1 MEDFII
7 LSQQDLRA
15 AMRFGDYVKAVA
27 EGFRLLAE
35 GGCASPVPT
44 QIDVAQGAFHVKPG
58 SLPRGRGYVAVKVN
72 GNFPDNRARHGLPTI
87 QGAVLLADAGN
98 GRPLALLDSL
108 EITLQRTGAATA
120 VAARHLARRDART
133 ATICGC
139 GAQAPLQLA
148 ALRHELDLRR
158 VFAWDIDAAAA
169 RAFAVRMQAESGLP
183 VEPVTALSEVTRAS
197 DVIVTCTS
205 ARVPFLGLDDVSPGC
220 FVAAVGADNPA
231 KSEIKPELMARATVI
246 VDLLDQA
253 VVMGDLHH
261 AVAAGVT
268 RVDDV
273 AAELGQVVAGIRPGR
288 QAPDQI
294 IVFDSSGTGVQ
305 DVAAAAIAYE
315 VARDRGLGVRCR
327 LT

>member
-294 IVFDSSGTGVQ
+294 IVFNSSGIGVQ

>member
-1 MEDFII
+1 MDDFII

-15 AMRFGDYVKAVA
+15 AMRFGDYVEAVA

-35 GGCASPVPT
+35 GRCSSPVPT
-44 QIDVAQGAFHVKPG
+44 QIDVAHGAFHVKPG
-58 SLPRGRGYVAVKVN
+58 NLPRGPGYVAVKVN

-87 QGAVLLADAGN
+87 QGAVLLADASN

-120 VAARHLARRDART
+120 VAARHLARPDART

-148 ALRHELDLRR
+148 ALRHELNLHR
-158 VFAWDIDAAAA
+158 VFAWDIDTTAAH
-169 RAFAVRMQAESGLP
+169 AFAECVQAQSGLS
-183 VEPVTALSEVTRAS
+183 VEAVTALPQATRIS
-197 DVIVTCTS
+197 DVIVTCTP
-205 ARVPFLGLDDVSPGC
+205 ARVPFLGLDDVRPGC

-231 KSEIKPELMARATVI
+231 KSEIKPDLMAQATVV
-246 VDLLDQA
+246 VDLLEQA

-261 AVAAGVT
+261 AIAAGAK
-268 RVDDV
+268 RADDV
-273 AAELGQVVAGIRPGR
+273 AAELGQVVGGIRPGR
-288 QAPDQI
+288 QSPDQI

-305 DVAAAAIAYE
+305 DVAAAAFACEI
-315 VARDRGLGVRCR
+315 ARDRGLGVRCR

>member
-1 MEDFII
+1 MDDFII
-7 LSQQDLRA
+7 LSQQDLRL
-15 AMRFGDYVKAVA
+15 AMRFSDYVEAVA
-27 EGFRLLAE
+27 EGFRLLAA
-35 GGCASPVPT
+35 GRCASPVPT
-44 QIDVAQGAFHVKPG
+44 QIDVERGAFHVKPG

-87 QGAVLLADAGN
+87 QGAVLLADASN

-120 VAARHLARRDART
+120 VAARHLAQPGART

-148 ALRHELDLRR
+148 ALRHELDVRR
-158 VFAWDIDAAAA
+158 VFAWDIDPAAA
-169 RAFAVRMQAESGLP
+169 RAFAERMQAESGLA
-183 VEPVTALSEVTRAS
+183 VEPVTALTEATRTS
-197 DVIVTCTS
+197 DVIVTCTP
-205 ARVPFLGLDDVSPGC
+205 ARVPFLGLDDVRKGC
-220 FVAAVGADNPA
+220 FVAAIGADNPA
-231 KSEIKPELMARATVI
+231 KSEIKPDLMARATVV
-246 VDLLDQA
+246 VDLLEQA
-253 VVMGDLHH
+253 AVMGDLHH
-261 AVAAGVT
+261 AVAAGAK
-268 RVDDV
+268 RIDDV
-273 AAELGQVVAGIRPGR
+273 AAELGQVIAGSRPGR

-315 VARDRGLGVRCR
+315 VARESGLGVRCR

>member
-15 AMRFGDYVKAVA
+15 AMRFGDYVEAVA

-35 GGCASPVPT
+35 GRCASPVPT

-197 DVIVTCTS
+197 DVIVTCTP

-261 AVAAGVT
+261 AVAAGAT

>member
-58 SLPRGRGYVAVKVN
+58 SLPRGSGYVAVKVN